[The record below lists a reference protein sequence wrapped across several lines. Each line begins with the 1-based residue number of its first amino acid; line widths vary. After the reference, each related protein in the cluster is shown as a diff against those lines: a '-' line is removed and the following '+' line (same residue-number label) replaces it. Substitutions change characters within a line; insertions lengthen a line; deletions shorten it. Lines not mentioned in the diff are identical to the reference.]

1 MPKSRPP
8 TPADEMAKCY
18 LRRAKP
24 SGARKAPVSEHPSPR
39 TGSGRAS
46 RSSGPG
52 TPDFVPSTASL
63 GTVPIGAESRGLGT
77 VPGEAVPST
86 PDDRTG
92 YASDRTHGDRVPGHG
107 GAAAGQDDRTRSADG
122 TGSRSLASERLP
134 AGGPDQTGGTDTDG
148 DEPGRLPADAA
159 PPDMGTP
166 PAGQA
171 AAATPSRTTG
181 RARGARA
188 RVLAQQHVAAAVH
201 EPVRKVADG
210 AADGLSGPFAALIA
224 ERVAEAPARA
234 TAAPPAEAP
243 PPERS
248 GSGAAEAV
256 EDVTARVRN
265 ERADILLRMLRE
277 AGPTLPLEGVLAAF
291 KLSAAT
297 RPSRLRERVLEP
309 IARLLE
315 DEGWTVAM
323 DVSTA
328 RKTVTVTLARNG
340 VPEPLG
346 AGSER
351 TVPGADDDV
360 PDPFDT
366 QLGEPLDGFLGKL
379 LAEGVAG
386 SGSDAPPPDL
396 SGGRGGQDAA
406 AVGTLSERGGSGRT
420 EPSDT
425 SVDRAGDGPIRHG
438 PEGLGNNRRQAESD
452 LLGNDRR
459 QAESGVPADHGSDPS
474 GNGRRDGG
482 TGEIFPV
489 DFDPPREPPGPGTRF
504 AIRRPASLSGRP
516 PPPPAPD
523 AAQASPV
530 HAAAPETHRSATAL
544 FDDIAAG
551 SPPPA
556 VETVPGVSATA
567 SRPVPSD
574 QARALLG
581 ALFREDDEDGEPVPF
596 AAVPAP
602 APAPAEAPSAPVSP
616 AEPAPAGGGVFA
628 ELLRREQEAGLQASE
643 ARPAGAAMPVP
654 SAPPPD
660 RRAHDPA
667 AAPPQPP
674 AIGTVPAPAPPPAET
689 ASAPPEN
696 TGAAVAF
703 WPALD
708 AATLAALGVLAGGL
722 AVALLFPLGG
732 AAAAALSPVAAG
744 ITWWLARQDSGS
756 ALPMTV
762 VAVIVA
768 LAFTAERHQVAA
780 LRMALLQIQADLGTP
795 PP

>member
-46 RSSGPG
+46 GSSGPG

-63 GTVPIGAESRGLGT
+63 GTVP
-77 VPGEAVPST
+77 GEAVPST
-86 PDDRTG
+86 LDDRTG
-92 YASDRTHGDRVPGHG
+92 HASDRTHGDRVPGHG

-148 DEPGRLPADAA
+148 DEPGRLTADAA

-181 RARGARA
+181 RAR
-188 RVLAQQHVAAAVH
+188 VLAQQHVVAAVH

-256 EDVTARVRN
+256 EDGTARVRN

-277 AGPTLPLEGVLAAF
+277 AGPTLPLEGVLTAF

-315 DEGWTVAM
+315 DEGWTVAV

-406 AVGTLSERGGSGRT
+406 AVGTLSERGGSGRNK
-420 EPSDT
+420 PSDT
-425 SVDRAGDGPIRHG
+425 SVDRAGDGPFRHG
-438 PEGLGNNRRQAESD
+438 PDVLGNNRRQAES
-452 LLGNDRR
+452 
-459 QAESGVPADHGSDPS
+459 GVRADHGSDPS

-530 HAAAPETHRSATAL
+530 HAAAPETHRPAQAL
-544 FDDIAAG
+544 FDDIAGG
-551 SPPPA
+551 SSPPA

-581 ALFREDDEDGEPVPF
+581 ALFREDDEDGEPLPV

-602 APAPAEAPSAPVSP
+602 ASAPAEAPPAPVWP
-616 AEPAPAGGGVFA
+616 AEPAPAGGGVFT
-628 ELLRREQEAGLQASE
+628 ELLRREQEGALQTSE
-643 ARPAGAAMPVP
+643 ARPTGAAMAAVP
-654 SAPPPD
+654 APPPD
-660 RRAHDPA
+660 RRGHDPA

-674 AIGTVPAPAPPPAET
+674 AIDTVPAPAPPPAET